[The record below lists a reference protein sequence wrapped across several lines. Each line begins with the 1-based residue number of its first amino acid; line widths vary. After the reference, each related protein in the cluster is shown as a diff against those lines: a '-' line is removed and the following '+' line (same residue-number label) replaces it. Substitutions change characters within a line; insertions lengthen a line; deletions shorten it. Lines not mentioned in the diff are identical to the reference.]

1 MKRNQQSI
9 HGNVEHA
16 ARNRSFRRQ
25 TYCYGLFQRF
35 RNTRFYS
42 LVLLALCDAKY
53 NSTRLVVEQYGSN
66 NDSRVMINS
75 EMGQEFEGSS
85 FDLPKAEGS
94 EGCPVGELPYYLVG
108 YEIFPLKLWLM
119 HPYPGQL
126 HN

>member
-35 RNTRFYS
+35 RNTRLYS

-53 NSTRLVVEQYGSN
+53 NFSMLVVEQYGSN